1 MNMAGELP
9 KCHICGG
16 QAQLRLLRCLYG
28 TSIYMEVCT
37 ACIQRYD
44 MSMEDDLTKLWEYS
58 DKRLY
63 EPMKACSCCGMTLK
77 EFLLSK
83 RIGCAT
89 CLEEFS
95 DLRSLLENFR
105 KNIQDAGTPCP
116 KNWGE
121 NQDYIFN
128 LVVSEFVSYDR
139 DTLSFLKSQ
148 LKRAVY
154 KEQFETAAILR
165 DRIRQLEEKHS

>member
-1 MNMAGELP
+1 MAEELP

-16 QAQLRLLRCLYG
+16 QAQLRLLRYLYG
-28 TSIYMEVCT
+28 NSIHMEVCT

-44 MSMEDDLTKLWEYS
+44 LSTEDDLAKLWECS
-58 DKRLY
+58 DQHLY
-63 EPMKACSCCGMTLK
+63 EPLKVCSCCGMTLK
-77 EFLLSK
+77 EFLLSR

-89 CLEEFS
+89 CVEEFS
-95 DLRSLLENFR
+95 DLRSRLESFY
-105 KNIQDAGTPCP
+105 KNTQDMGMPCP

-154 KEQFETAAILR
+154 REQFETAAILR

>member
-1 MNMAGELP
+1 MAEELP
-9 KCHICGG
+9 KCRICGE
-16 QAQLRLLRCLYG
+16 QAQLRLLRYLYG
-28 TSIYMEVCT
+28 ASIYIEVCT

-44 MSMEDDLTKLWEYS
+44 LSTEDDLAKLWECS
-58 DKRLY
+58 DKHLY
-63 EPMKACSCCGMTLK
+63 EPMKVCSGCGMTLS

-83 RIGCAT
+83 RIGCAA

-95 DLRSLLENFR
+95 DLRSQLENFR
-105 KNIQDAGTPCP
+105 KNTQDTGTPYP

-121 NQDYIFN
+121 NQDYVFN

-139 DTLSFLKSQ
+139 DTLSLLKSQ
-148 LKRAVY
+148 LKRAVH
-154 KEQFETAAILR
+154 KEQFEAAALLR